1 MKSELAA
8 DETARKRFERESRSA
23 AKINHHNVATVH
35 RVGSLEDETPFIIM
49 EYIEGRDL
57 ADALQAEGVM
67 TVEQACHTLSQV
79 ASALAAA
86 HENGIVHRD
95 VKPDNVVRERDSD
108 RVVLTD
114 FGIAGILETGNETIT
129 RLTQQGQLL
138 GDPRYM
144 SPEQLLGEAVTDESD
159 VYSLGIMGYELLTL
173 KTPYEGTTSVQLVTA
188 HLKKEP
194 IPLARLRP
202 DVDPRLAELLERCL
216 SKNPRHRP
224 RASEVAKVLE
234 QVTEEPHAAGPSG
247 QSDSYAGQT
256 LLDAV
261 KSVPALE
268 RFVAELK
275 RRHVFNVAVFYIL
288 VTAGLLSF
296 ADAAFG
302 SLFDDPDRATNVLV
316 AITLGGFPVIL
327 VLSWMFDVSSR
338 GIHRTESEISGS
350 ARTKLYVLQALGLI
364 LSLALAGLVGWFIL
378 SS

>member
-1 MKSELAA
+1 M
-8 DETARKRFERESRSA
+8 
-23 AKINHHNVATVH
+23 
-35 RVGSLEDETPFIIM
+35 
-49 EYIEGRDL
+49 
-57 ADALQAEGVM
+57 
-67 TVEQACHTLSQV
+67 
-79 ASALAAA
+79 
-86 HENGIVHRD
+86 
-95 VKPDNVVRERDSD
+95 
-108 RVVLTD
+108 
-114 FGIAGILETGNETIT
+114 
-129 RLTQQGQLL
+129 
-138 GDPRYM
+138 
-144 SPEQLLGEAVTDESD
+144 
-159 VYSLGIMGYELLTL
+159 
-173 KTPYEGTTSVQLVTA
+173 
-188 HLKKEP
+188 KKEP

-224 RASEVAKVLE
+224 RASEVAKALE
-234 QVTEEPHAAGPSG
+234 QVTEETPAAGPSG

-288 VTAGLLSF
+288 VTAGLLAF
-296 ADAAFG
+296 GDAAFG
-302 SLFDDPDRATNVLV
+302 SLFNDPGRATNVLV
-316 AITLGGFPVIL
+316 ALTLGGFPVIL

-378 SS
+378 RS